1 MNGFYGEC
9 LRLEIFGQSHAESV
23 GMTLE
28 GVPAG
33 ARVDFDALLRFM
45 QRRAPGRSEY
55 ATARREADVPEFTSG
70 LRDGVTDGKPIT
82 AVIRNTDVR
91 PQDYDAL
98 RTVPRPG
105 HADYSAW
112 LRYGS
117 IPTGGGEFSGRMTA
131 PLCIAGGICLQLLEN
146 EGVSIRARVNEIG
159 GAHDEKAMHDKIMQA
174 KAEGD
179 SVGGV
184 IECVAEGVPAGL
196 GGALFGGME
205 GRISAAVFG
214 IPAVKGI
221 EFGAGFASARLR
233 GSENNDEFCING
245 GRIETRGNNCGGI
258 LGGITDGMPLVFRA
272 AVKPTPSI
280 AKPQRSVDLHTLEET
295 TIEIHGR
302 HDACIVPRAVPC
314 VEAAAAIAIYDAWL
328 AQRRE
333 TERT

>member
-9 LRLEIFGQSHAESV
+9 LRLEMFGQSHAESV

-33 ARVDFDALLRFM
+33 ARVDFDALLHFM

-70 LRDGVTDGKPIT
+70 LRDGVTDGMPIT

-146 EGVSIRARVNEIG
+146 EGVSIRAHVNEIG
-159 GAHDEKAMHDKIMQA
+159 GAHDEKAMHDKVMQA

-179 SVGGV
+179 LS
-184 IECVAEGVPAGL
+184 L
-196 GGALFGGME
+196 
-205 GRISAAVFG
+205 
-214 IPAVKGI
+214 
-221 EFGAGFASARLR
+221 
-233 GSENNDEFCING
+233 
-245 GRIETRGNNCGGI
+245 
-258 LGGITDGMPLVFRA
+258 
-272 AVKPTPSI
+272 
-280 AKPQRSVDLHTLEET
+280 
-295 TIEIHGR
+295 IH
-302 HDACIVPRAVPC
+302 I
-314 VEAAAAIAIYDAWL
+314 
-328 AQRRE
+328 
-333 TERT
+333 